1 MSTRTRRR
9 PSIFLL
15 ERYLM
20 ASLALLAIL
29 LIETAYLHASLE
41 HHLRSTTIASTA
53 ANDGSSGSTAL
64 LVFQHESQA
73 RGGTTSSRSSTT
85 TTNHAIPASPW
96 LWKKSTGSD
105 ESHQVV
111 KKDKNGKV
119 VHHSIT
125 KLTAAELGSDTTT
138 SSHVVSM
145 EEAIQGRE
153 RLVALLQDAGVHD
166 TEPAA
171 LAQLPKWNEIAA
183 LYYTTT
189 SDDTDVTDQGPVLVG
204 LDTCAQFR
212 ESVPPDDAS
221 IGVAG
226 LFNTGTNPLA
236 MYLAANCVMPH
247 SPNKHDH
254 GMRWQ
259 VPWGKHMLAQ
269 RKWNNTAAHD
279 QHVDKSHV
287 LPVVLVRDP
296 YTWSQS
302 MCQHPYAAKWK
313 HGKKHCPNLVEEDGS
328 SVNVSIGYPGQTAH
342 WDSLVHLWSDW
353 YNQYLAAD
361 YPRLLV
367 RYVQHSTKLGYNVIL

>member
-1 MSTRTRRR
+1 
-9 PSIFLL
+9 
-15 ERYLM
+15 M

-41 HHLRSTTIASTA
+41 HHLRSTTSTA
-53 ANDGSSGSTAL
+53 NGSSSSAAL
-64 LVFQHESQA
+64 LVHQQQSQA
-73 RGGTTSSRSSTT
+73 RR
-85 TTNHAIPASPW
+85 TNHAIPASPW

-105 ESHQVV
+105 GADDGESHQVV

-125 KLTAAELGSDTTT
+125 KLTAAELGSDTT
-138 SSHVVSM
+138 SSITADISM
-145 EEAIQGRE
+145 EEASQGRE
-153 RLVALLQDAGVHD
+153 RLLALLQDAGVHD

-171 LAQLPKWNEIAA
+171 LAQLPKWHEIAA
-183 LYYTTT
+183 LYYTTST
-189 SDDTDVTDQGPVLVG
+189 SDTDVTEEGPVIVG

-212 ESVPPDDAS
+212 DSVPPDDAS

-247 SPNKHDH
+247 SKNKKDR

-259 VPWGKHMLAQ
+259 VPWGKHMLAD

-279 QHVDKSHV
+279 QKVDKSHV
-287 LPVVLVRDP
+287 LPVILVRDP
-296 YTWSQS
+296 YTWGHS
-302 MCQHPYAAKWK
+302 MCKHPYAAKWK
-313 HGKKHCPNLVEEDGS
+313 HGAKHCPNLVEDGS
-328 SVNVSIGYPGQTAH
+328 SVPVSIGYPGQTAH

-353 YNQYLAAD
+353 YNQYLTAD

-367 RYVQHSTKLGYNVIL
+367 RYVQ